1 MQHIEQQLLQMQ
13 MRIDAMEKQ
22 QHRRIIKLASKDD
35 EILGYI
41 LQLKKKIMEHKKE
54 IDRLQYLETD
64 EDGEEMTE
72 KINMPQLVVD
82 VKQMKER
89 IKRIISSLRM
99 KI

>member
-13 MRIDAMEKQ
+13 IRIDALEQQ
-22 QHRRIIKLASKDD
+22 QHRRIIKLASKHD
-35 EILGYI
+35 EILDYI
-41 LQLKKKIMEHKKE
+41 LQLKKKIMKLEKE
-54 IDRLQYLETD
+54 INRLRYLETD

-72 KINMPQLVVD
+72 KINMPQLMAD

-89 IKRIISSLRM
+89 IKRIMSSLRM

>member
-13 MRIDAMEKQ
+13 IKIDAMEKR
-22 QHRRIIKLASKDD
+22 QHRRIIKLASKDE

-41 LQLKKKIMEHKKE
+41 LQLKKTITEQKKE
-54 IDRLQYLETD
+54 IDRLQYLETN

-72 KINMPQLVVD
+72 KINMPQLIAD
-82 VKQMKER
+82 VKQMKQR
-89 IKRIISSLRM
+89 IKRIMSSLRM